1 MGMDILQ
8 IQKGI
13 ENRNSR
19 ALAKAISLV
28 EDGADEADEL
38 LASLDASRIESSAV
52 IGITGA
58 PGAGKSTLTDK
69 LVAECREQGK
79 RVGVIAID
87 PSSPI
92 SGGAIHGDRIRM
104 MQHALDQDVVVRSM
118 ATRGRLGGL
127 CAAAGAASRIMASAG
142 CDPIIIETV
151 GVGQSEMDIIRIADV
166 TALVS
171 APGLGDDIQAL
182 KAGLLEVADLMV
194 VNKADKPGAE
204 MLAMELSEIA
214 RAKGRQVLMTV
225 AAQGR
230 GVPELLEAMTDIF
243 QAKRA
248 SGQRDTQRAECRNM
262 EVVDWGLE
270 MLRPYLYACSQEQ
283 GQGAGGDP
291 RIRAKKIVD
300 GLLKETKACKGS

>member
-1 MGMDILQ
+1 MDIQ
-8 IQKGI
+8 AIKNGI
-13 ENRNSR
+13 GARNSR

-28 EDGADEADEL
+28 EDGAEEADEL
-38 LASLDASRIESSAV
+38 LASLDHSLIDSSAV

-69 LVAECREQGK
+69 LVAACREREK

-92 SGGAIHGDRIRM
+92 SGGSIHGDRIRM
-104 MQHALDQDVVVRSM
+104 MQHALDMDVVVRSM

-194 VNKADKPGAE
+194 VNKADKPGAD
-204 MLAMELSEIA
+204 MLAMELGEVA

-225 AAQGR
+225 ASEGK
-230 GVPELLEAMTDIF
+230 GVPELLDSMQEIF
-243 QAKRA
+243 DAKRA
-248 SGQRDTQRAECRNM
+248 SGQRDKQRAECRNM

-270 MLRPYLYACSQEQ
+270 MLRPYLYARSLAQENFK
-283 GQGAGGDP
+283 GDP
-291 RIRAKKIVD
+291 RIRAKQIVD
-300 GLLKETKACKGS
+300 RLLENTKSL

>member
-1 MGMDILQ
+1 MDIQ
-8 IQKGI
+8 SIKHGI
-13 ENRNSR
+13 GAGNSR

-28 EDGADEADEL
+28 EDGAEEADEL
-38 LASLDASRIESSAV
+38 LASLDASRIDSSAV

-69 LVAECREQGK
+69 LVAVCRERGK
-79 RVGVIAID
+79 KVGVIAID

-104 MQHALDQDVVVRSM
+104 MQHALDTEVVVRSM

-127 CAAAGAASRIMASAG
+127 CAAAGAAARIMASAG

-204 MLAMELSEIA
+204 MLAMELNEIA
-214 RAKGRQVLMTV
+214 RAKGRQVMMTV
-225 AAQGR
+225 AAQGT
-230 GVPELLEAMTDIF
+230 GVPELFDAMREIF
-243 QAKRA
+243 ESKRS
-248 SGQRDTQRAECRNM
+248 SGERDAQRTECRNM

-270 MLRPYLYACSQEQ
+270 MLRPYLYAQSQKQDLET
-283 GQGAGGDP
+283 GGDP
-291 RIRAKKIVD
+291 RIRAKRIVD
-300 GLLKETKACKGS
+300 SLLACGKDR